1 MQELT
6 IDFFQLQRTTYLHI
20 SKSFRYIITSKR
32 INSLEQY
39 KSYLNYYNEIMKLQ
53 QIDNFV
59 VLLRIEIISVQI
71 SLHPV

>member
-6 IDFFQLQRTTYLHI
+6 IDFFQLQRTKYLHI
-20 SKSFRYIITSKR
+20 SKSHRYINTSKW